1 MKPYFYLYVLY
12 TYLSMTH
19 YSAEELLKVEWLLGG
34 ARSCTVDKG
43 RGGGGI
49 VREERIGTVST
60 VGYNDFDFFLLNGAS
75 QAVDGF
81 QIKC

>member
-1 MKPYFYLYVLY
+1 MVFGE
-12 TYLSMTH
+12 T
-19 YSAEELLKVEWLLGG
+19 
-34 ARSCTVDKG
+34 RSCTVDKG
-43 RGGGGI
+43 RGGGDI
-49 VREERIGTVST
+49 VREEGKGTVST